1 MKVPFNSPVILP
13 STMERLSEAIANKNL
28 TGLGPFSRRVE
39 QQLLELTGQANLL
52 VTSASHA
59 LELMA
64 LLAEIQPG
72 DEVIMPSF
80 TFVST
85 ANAFILRGAQIRF
98 ADNDEYGNISL
109 DEVERL
115 LTPKTKAVVTV
126 HYAGNST
133 DMQRLVQ
140 ICKDAGVFLFEDA
153 AQAIGSTFK
162 GQALGTFGDLGCFSF
177 HETKNVGAGEGG
189 ALIVPSRHPEWLE
202 RAEIIREKG
211 TNRKNFLKGLVDKY
225 TWVDIGSSY
234 VLSDLNAAFLQ
245 PQLEILTQVN
255 SRRISIQKTYASALQ
270 RPFAQLDA
278 RVLETPA
285 HNDNPNGHIFAIVFQ
300 NQELR
305 NSLISHMSK
314 LQVSCPF
321 HYVSLHSSPMGRK
334 HLGAFYEELPGC
346 DKMSQGLVRLPLF
359 YNMSDEQVEFVISS
373 ALQWIHL
380 Q

>member
-177 HETKNVGAGEGG
+177 HETKNVG
-189 ALIVPSRHPEWLE
+189 R
-202 RAEIIREKG
+202 
-211 TNRKNFLKGLVDKY
+211 RK
-225 TWVDIGSSY
+225 
-234 VLSDLNAAFLQ
+234 
-245 PQLEILTQVN
+245 
-255 SRRISIQKTYASALQ
+255 
-270 RPFAQLDA
+270 
-278 RVLETPA
+278 
-285 HNDNPNGHIFAIVFQ
+285 
-300 NQELR
+300 
-305 NSLISHMSK
+305 
-314 LQVSCPF
+314 
-321 HYVSLHSSPMGRK
+321 
-334 HLGAFYEELPGC
+334 
-346 DKMSQGLVRLPLF
+346 
-359 YNMSDEQVEFVISS
+359 VIP
-373 ALQWIHL
+373 
-380 Q
+380 

>member
-28 TGLGPFSRRVE
+28 TGLGPFSRQVE
-39 QQLLELTGQANLL
+39 EQLRTLTGQPNLL

-64 LLAEIQPG
+64 LLAEIKLG

-98 ADNDEYGNISL
+98 ADNDEFGNIRIS
-109 DEVERL
+109 EVQRL
-115 LTPKTKAVVTV
+115 LTPKTKAVVAV

-133 DMQRLVQ
+133 DMNVLVE
-140 ICKDAGVFLFEDA
+140 ICKTAGVYLFEDA

-162 GQALGTFGDLGCFSF
+162 GRALGTFGDLGCFSF
-177 HETKNVGAGEGG
+177 HETKNVGSGEGG
-189 ALIVPSRHPEWLE
+189 ALIVPSHHPEWLE

-245 PQLEILTQVN
+245 PQLEKLREIN
-255 SRRISIQKTYASALQ
+255 SRRLSIQKIYREALEKPISRLQ
-270 RPFAQLDA
+270 A

-285 HNDNPNGHIFAIVFQ
+285 HNDNPNGHIFALVFQ

-305 NSLISHMSK
+305 NSFIAWMSK
-314 LQVSCPF
+314 LQISCPF

-334 HLGAFYEELPGC
+334 HLGPFFEELPGC
-346 DKMSQGLVRLPLF
+346 DQISQGLVRLPLF
-359 YNMSDEQVEFVISS
+359 FNMTDEQVEFVITS
-373 ALQWIHL
+373 ALQWI
-380 Q
+380 QQQ